1 MKLNLALA
9 LGAGLLGGAL
19 LSHFPTRLVYAQSK
33 ATEAKLHLEDTFT
46 SRGQAVQMA
55 ADSIDRDE
63 STIRLKGN
71 VEIRLRPSSPNG
83 DVMVLHADEAEYRK
97 QGDEIVPRGNVRVT
111 LEKPR

>member
-1 MKLNLALA
+1 MKLNLTLLLLA
-9 LGAGLLGGAL
+9 AGVLGG
-19 LSHFPTRLVYAQSK
+19 SVFVYAQSQ
-33 ATEAKLHLEDTFT
+33 ATAPKLHVDAFT
-46 SRGQAVQMA
+46 SRGQGVVMS

-71 VEIRLRPSSPNG
+71 VEIKLRPLNPDG

-97 QGDEIVPRGNVRVT
+97 QGDEILPRGNVRVT